1 MVNPLIL
8 RLIKKFG
15 PQIFML
21 FRKSN
26 LGKKMENDIKEG
38 FKKTVNENLNSEET
52 NKNEEKKEENKEK
65 PKDNYSWMSWRN
77 LIQNPMTKEEAIKI
91 LDLQK
96 EKEITHSLIMKKYNH
111 FIQMNSPE
119 KGGSFYLMNK
129 FHYAMEFLV
138 AIYPQNEN
146 EKNQQKE
153 QISDEIEKDK
163 NEKV

>member
-8 RLIKKFG
+8 RLIKKYG

-26 LGKKMENDIKEG
+26 IGKKMENDIKEG
-38 FKKTVNENLNSEET
+38 FKKTVNENLNNEES
-52 NKNEEKKEENKEK
+52 NKNEEKKEEDKEK
-65 PKDNYSWMSWRN
+65 TKNKYSWMSWRN

-96 EKEITHSLIMKKYNH
+96 ENEITHSLIMKKYNH
-111 FIQMNSPE
+111 FIQMNIPE

-138 AIYPQNEN
+138 DIYPPN

-153 QISDEIEKDK
+153 QISDEINRDINDK
-163 NEKV
+163 V